1 MGLSTDNIQER
12 FHRTKGRDPL
22 FADFDGANCPNSPN
36 PGDPAAHSLLLSAG
50 LIRIP
55 IALAA
60 NPQFQ
65 IRAAHDP
72 YGCAITTDAKSGATT
87 ISVYRRPLPTTNL
100 RFLSTIMFDGR
111 ESTLPLNNQATFM
124 SNLIADLK
132 HQAVDATTGHAQA
145 TNPPTDAQQ
154 TAIVNFEL
162 GLFSSQMMD
171 SRAVLLSANGAY
183 GGPVELSNSEYYP
196 GMNDS
201 LGADPS
207 GEAFNPV
214 AMTLFDSWANAKAG
228 SRKDIAAG
236 QAIFNSHPLTITNVR
251 GLNDNAALGKPA
263 AIMGNCTTCHD
274 APNVGDHS
282 LPLPLDISTGH
293 DAANESDSLIASGL
307 AQLSMP
313 DLPVFEITGCPN
325 PFAASGAPAETIT
338 IFTTDPGKA
347 LLTGLC
353 SDVNRIKGPILRGL
367 AARAPYFHNGAAQ
380 NLNELVNFYNQ
391 RFQMNLSDTEK
402 QQLIAFLNALLAEW
416 RRPARFRA
424 GLLYWPITGSLHNLA
439 RRRVAES
446 DTLTAFGVE
455 LRSAHQVHVVQR
467 ARFVRAARQNVIQAV
482 AGKPILGDRPN
493 RFIAERDERERG
505 GARNASGCWGGLHW
519 RWRFGLRRHN
529 LCCCLFLR
537 HLLENGIQ

>member
-1 MGLSTDNIQER
+1 MSKFVSGIMRFGVRRGLALLALSVLAGAVSAAMIPNLLPLLDPTGFVSTFNTAGKINTSEKNPFFENLGTNGRNCGTCHIAANGMGLSTDNIQER

-22 FADFDGANCPNSPN
+22 FAEFDGANCPNSPS
-36 PGDPAAHSLLLSAG
+36 PSDPAAHSLLLSAG

-60 NPQFQ
+60 ALQFQ
-65 IRAAHDP
+65 IRAVHDP
-72 YGCAITTDAKSGATT
+72 YGCAVTTDPANGTT

-111 ESTLPLNNQATFM
+111 ESILPLNSQATFM

-145 TNPPTDAQQ
+145 VNAPTDAQQ

-171 SRAVLLSANGAY
+171 SRAGVLSEHGANG
-183 GGPVELSNSEYYP
+183 GPAKLSEQAYYP

-207 GEAFNPV
+207 GDAFNP
-214 AMTLFDSWANAKAG
+214 ASMALFDAWTNANAN

-236 QAIFNSHPLTITNVR
+236 QAIFNSHPLTITSVR

-263 AIMGNCTTCHD
+263 TIMGNCTTCHD
-274 APNVGDHS
+274 TPNVGNHS

-293 DAANESDSLIASGL
+293 DPVNEPDPLIASGL

-325 PFAASGAPAETIT
+325 PFAPAGSPSDPIY
-338 IFTTDPGKA
+338 TTDPGKG

-380 NLNELVNFYNQ
+380 NLTELVNFYNQ
-391 RFQMNLSDTEK
+391 RFQMNLSDQEK
-402 QQLIAFLNALLAEW
+402 QQLIAFLN
-416 RRPARFRA
+416 
-424 GLLYWPITGSLHNLA
+424 SL
-439 RRRVAES
+439 
-446 DTLTAFGVE
+446 
-455 LRSAHQVHVVQR
+455 
-467 ARFVRAARQNVIQAV
+467 
-482 AGKPILGDRPN
+482 
-493 RFIAERDERERG
+493 
-505 GARNASGCWGGLHW
+505 
-519 RWRFGLRRHN
+519 
-529 LCCCLFLR
+529 
-537 HLLENGIQ
+537 